1 MSDCRY
7 GYVDALK
14 QAGLY
19 RPELVCEVN
28 FATLQQ
34 DVSSAIAYLKAQ
46 QADGLFAVA
55 IRISLAAIRALHPQG
70 VKIQE
75 DLRLVCFDK
84 SEVFD
89 FMPHPLPYILQPVE
103 TMARKAVDFLPEQR
117 VDGQRLPQTSKFSG
131 TLVANK

>member
-1 MSDCRY
+1 MSDRRY

-34 DVSSAIAYLKAQ
+34 DVSSAIAYLKEQ
-46 QADGLFAVA
+46 QADGLFAVT
-55 IRISLAAIRALHPQG
+55 ISISLAAICALHNQE

-75 DLRLVCFDK
+75 DMRLVCFDK

-89 FMPHPLPYILQPVE
+89 FMPHPPSLYSPTGGSDGPQSWGLPVG
-103 TMARKAVDFLPEQR
+103 TDGKKDSDCRKRPNSR
-117 VDGQRLPQTSKFSG
+117 VL
-131 TLVANK
+131 